1 MKKIVSFLMGL
12 LLILSFTAC
21 TQADSEKD
29 DSGKT
34 SGMEDSSGAENDKYG
49 KTLVV
54 YYSASGNT
62 KDAASYIAAA
72 TGGDMLE
79 LVPVNAY
86 SSEDLNYRDSN
97 SRVTYEHDHPEAR
110 DIELVEN
117 TIEDWEEYDTVFI
130 GYPIWWG
137 IAAWPIDGF
146 IKANDFTGKTV
157 IPFCT
162 SASSGLGESGNL
174 LEEMAGSGDWLEGKR
189 FSSGVSEKTVKSW
202 VNELDLEN

>member
-1 MKKIVSFLMGL
+1 MPQFP
-12 LLILSFTAC
+12 
-21 TQADSEKD
+21 
-29 DSGKT
+29 
-34 SGMEDSSGAENDKYG
+34 NKYG

-117 TIEDWEEYDTVFI
+117 TIEEESS
-130 GYPIWWG
+130 
-137 IAAWPIDGF
+137 
-146 IKANDFTGKTV
+146 
-157 IPFCT
+157 IPEVLPESSFSE
-162 SASSGLGESGNL
+162 SA
-174 LEEMAGSGDWLEGKR
+174 
-189 FSSGVSEKTVKSW
+189 
-202 VNELDLEN
+202 